1 MNFVTGQ
8 APNAWLYGGPETLSA
23 TGASS
28 PSWMIET
35 VVAAVQPDV
44 ARDVLGGIADITSP
58 QGGTAAWPQPE
69 PAAPGSPSPDLGE
82 VGPAAGPMFKPNSG

>member
-1 MNFVTGQ
+1 MNFVTSQ
-8 APNAWLYGGPETLSA
+8 APNAWLSGGAETSSP
-23 TGASS
+23 TGVGS

-44 ARDVLGGIADITSP
+44 ARDVLGGLADMTSP

-82 VGPAAGPMFKPNSG
+82 AGPVVGPMFKPNSG